1 MSIEK
6 LFYLAKVFD
15 GLNVVFQVFLV
26 LSAILFVV
34 ATVIALANYY
44 DGGEEAEYYKTGSK
58 WAKILFPILLLNI
71 GAYIFTPDKET
82 FLFMMGGKVVDTTIQ
97 NNPEIKEL
105 PGNTI
110 NLLNEFIE
118 AETDKIRKSK
128 GVQ

>member
-15 GLNVVFQVFLV
+15 GLSVVFQVFLII
-26 LSAILFVV
+26 SAIVFVV
-34 ATVIALANYY
+34 TTIVALANYY
-44 DGGEEAEYYKTGSK
+44 DEGEKSEYYKTSSK
-58 WAKILFPILLLNI
+58 WAKILFPIVLLNI
-71 GAYIFTPDKET
+71 VGYIFTPDKET

>member
-6 LFYLAKVFD
+6 LFYLAKV
-15 GLNVVFQVFLV
+15 VFQVFLTI
-26 LSAILFVV
+26 SAFVFV
-34 ATVIALANYY
+34 AATIVALANYY
-44 DGGEEAEYYKTGSK
+44 DEGPEAEYYKTGSK
-58 WAKILFPILLLNI
+58 WAKILFVVVLFNI
-71 GAYIFTPDKET
+71 IGYTFTPDKET
-82 FLFMMGGKVVDTTIQ
+82 FLFMMGGKVVDTTIE

-128 GVQ
+128 GAQ

>member
-26 LSAILFVV
+26 ISAIVFVV
-34 ATVIALANYY
+34 ATIVALANYY
-44 DGGEEAEYYKTGSK
+44 DEGEKSEYYKTSSK
-58 WAKILFPILLLNI
+58 WAKILFPIVLFNI
-71 GAYIFTPDKET
+71 IGYIFIPDKET
-82 FLFMMGGKVVDTTIQ
+82 YLFMMGGKVVDTTIQ